1 MKRIG
6 IALIV
11 AIVIAITIS
20 ITAILMPQT
29 KPKVETTEKNTSST
43 IEENLSTKEIPQRT
57 IQDEK
62 SLENNIETE
71 GLEYQGNVAYN
82 GDYISDNINLGAYSG
97 LTYYSQI
104 DSRWKDKLYTA
115 TGNSTQ
121 TIGSSGC
128 GPTSAAMVV
137 SSIKGTI
144 TPDTMAELFVRNGY
158 RSSNNGTYLAAFR
171 WVADYFNI
179 GYEQT
184 NSLDRVI
191 ELLRNNYYVVASCQS
206 GLFTYGGHLI
216 VLVGVEGNNIKI
228 YDPYLYSG
236 KFTTST
242 RNGKA
247 EVVGNTVYVSID
259 NFRNYANAR
268 AYYAYKNE
276 QENIKDN
283 TVGVI
288 TQSYTRVVTAKSGL
302 NVRSGPGT
310 NYSVKRALAQ
320 GSRVTVYETSGM
332 WARIGDGEWVY
343 TQYLEDP
350 TNTNSSV
357 TSSDTSGG
365 STTSGAY
372 TTKVTAKIGLNIRT
386 GAGTNYKKVGAYA
399 NGSTVTILETK
410 NGWGRTNKGWVYL
423 RYTNSSSQNIVGNI
437 EILRQNCYLYSN
449 SNLTGTRYSYLKNTS
464 VVVLENVSAGID
476 RVRVRQTGRIA
487 YVSRDNYR

>member
-6 IALIV
+6 IALVV
-11 AIVIAITIS
+11 AIVIATTIS

-29 KPKVETTEKNTSST
+29 KQKVETTTKENISSAT
-43 IEENLSTKEIPQRT
+43 EENLSTKEIPQRT

-62 SLENNIETE
+62 LLENNIETE

-82 GDYISDNINLGAYSG
+82 GDYISDNISLGAYSG

-104 DSRWKDKLYTA
+104 DSRWKDKLYTV
-115 TGNSTQ
+115 TGNSNQ

-128 GPTSAAMVV
+128 GPTSAAMIV

-144 TPDTMAELFVRNGY
+144 TPDTMAELFVKNGY

-191 ELLRNNYYVVASCQS
+191 ELLRNNYYIVASCQS

-228 YDPYLYSG
+228 YDPYLYAG

-268 AYYAYKNE
+268 TYYAYKNE

-283 TVGVI
+283 TVEVI

-310 NYSVKRALAQ
+310 NYSVKRALTQ

-332 WARIGDGEWVY
+332 WARIGEGEWVY

-350 TNTNSSV
+350 TNTSNTTTNSSN
-357 TSSDTSGG
+357 G
-365 STTSGAY
+365 SNTLGVY
-372 TTKVTAKIGLNIRT
+372 TAIVTAKTGVNIRT
-386 GAGTNYKKVGAYA
+386 GAGTNYKKVGAYT
-399 NGSTVTILETK
+399 NGSTITILETK

-423 RYTNSSSQNIVGNI
+423 RYTVLSSQNIVGNI
-437 EILRQNCYLYSN
+437 EILKQNCYLYSN
-449 SNLTGTRYSYLKNTS
+449 SNLTGTRYYYLKNTS

-476 RVRVRQTGRIA
+476 KVRVRQTGREA
-487 YVSRDNYR
+487 YVSKDNYR